1 MSPAAA
7 RLAHWRDDPVQFVR
21 DNFNVEP
28 DAWQCDALRALA
40 KGERVTRLCMKAC
53 AGPGKSA
60 VLAWLGW
67 WFLTCMGDKGEH
79 PKGIAVSVTA
89 DNLKRNLWPELA
101 KWQQRSP
108 FLSAAF
114 THQAEIIFANDH
126 PTTWRLD
133 FASFAKTANADEQG
147 RALSGL
153 HSEFVFALIDES
165 GDINPSVGRSAEQ
178 AMGGC
183 KRGMIAQAGNPT
195 SMAGLLY
202 HSAVK
207 EAIKWHVVT
216 ITADPLDPK
225 RTPRVDLTFAQ
236 EQIDAYGRDNP
247 WVMSFFLGLFPPGG
261 FNNLL
266 TSDQVERSMGRVLLP
281 PQFEYAARVIGVDV
295 ARFGPDRTSIFKR
308 QGNASWLPD
317 ILRGADTN
325 VIAGRVAKLYGD
337 WSADATFVD
346 GTGGF
351 GAGVI
356 DQLKLGNLP
365 VIDVQ
370 FAGSATDPKFFNKRT
385 EIWWEMCEW
394 VKTSGALPRMPE
406 LVRELTAPTYFFQG
420 GKIRLEEK
428 EQIKK
433 RLGFSPDIADSLAT
447 TFAQPVKARPR
458 GPDGQVMAKRR
469 GQAVID

>member
-1 MSPAAA
+1 M
-7 RLAHWRDDPVQFVR
+7 R
-21 DNFNVEP
+21 DNFKVEP
-28 DAWQCDALRALA
+28 DAWQRRALMSVA
-40 KGERVTRLCMKAC
+40 NGGRVCRLCMKAC

-67 WFLTCMGDKGEH
+67 WFLTCFGNDKEH
-79 PKGIAVSVTA
+79 PRGIAVSVSA
-89 DNLKRNLWPELA
+89 DNLRDNLWPELA
-101 KWQQRSP
+101 KWQTRSP
-108 FLSAAF
+108 YLMAAF
-114 THQAEIIFANDH
+114 THQAERIYANDH
-126 PTTWRLD
+126 PKTWFLSARA
-133 FASFAKTANADEQG
+133 FSKTANAEEQG

-153 HSEFVFALIDES
+153 HSGFVFVLIDES
-165 GDINPSVGRSAEQ
+165 GDINPSVGRAAEQ

-183 KRGMIAQAGNPT
+183 ERGLIAQAGNPT
-195 SMAGLLY
+195 SLAGLLY
-202 HSAVK
+202 HSAVTD
-207 EAIKWHVVT
+207 ADKWNVVT
-216 ITADPLDPK
+216 ITADPLDPE
-225 RTPRVDLTFAQ
+225 RTPRVEKQFAQ
-236 EQIDAYGRDNP
+236 EQIDKYGRDNP

-261 FNNLL
+261 FNSLL
-266 TSDQVERSMGRVLLP
+266 TSDQVEKSMGRVLLP
-281 PQFEYAARVIGVDV
+281 PQYEYAARVIGCDV

-308 QGNASWLPD
+308 QGNASWMPD
-317 ILRGADTN
+317 ILRGADTT
-325 VIAGRVAKLYGD
+325 VIAGRVAKVWGD
-337 WSADATFVD
+337 WGADAAFVD

-356 DQLKLGNLP
+356 DQLKLGNYQ

-370 FAGSATDPKFFNKRT
+370 FAGAATDPKFYNKRT

-394 VKTSGALPRMPE
+394 VKLSGALPRLPE

-447 TFAQPVKARPR
+447 TFAQPVKPRPR
-458 GPDGQVMAKRR
+458 GPDGQQMLRKK